1 MGRKDESEMG
11 KKGEAQT
18 NETQEDSP
26 MIKSLKEL
34 EDKYL
39 ELERECDAEV
49 HKIQVAFQARQKPLL
64 EDRAKRL
71 AVNEDNSGGVGTPA
85 LPGFWTQALKNHPAF
100 EDEIQEW
107 DEPVLAY
114 LKDITVEQLSADV
127 PYAKGFKVLFHFE
140 PNPYF
145 EPELLTKAYHLE
157 EVCPYRGED
166 KVKEIESTEILWKTG
181 KDVTVE
187 KIQKKVKGGGA
198 KKNKQKKEKEGP
210 RDSFFR
216 KFFRHLKCDDPLPED
231 LQQLVMQC
239 DDDDESDDEDMDLME
254 EFMEND
260 RDMADALMDQI
271 VPFAVRWYT
280 GEAAPEDDDDD
291 DEESEEEEDE
301 SSSEDEEPPVK
312 KGGKKK
318 AVKGKDSP
326 ATGPAAAPK
335 EECKQQ

>member
-1 MGRKDESEMG
+1 MGRKDEIEMG
-11 KKGEAQT
+11 KKGEAPT
-18 NETQEDSP
+18 NETPEDSP
-26 MIKSLKEL
+26 MIKTLKEL

-39 ELERECDAEV
+39 ELEREYEAEV
-49 HKIQVAFQARQKPLL
+49 HKIQVSFEARQKPFL

-71 AVNEDNSGGVGTPA
+71 AVKEDNSVDVGTPA

-107 DEPVLAY
+107 DEPVMAY
-114 LKDITVEQLSADV
+114 LKDVTVEQLSGEV
-127 PYAKGFKVLFHFE
+127 PYSKGYKVHFHFE
-140 PNPYF
+140 ANPYF
-145 EPELLTKAYHLE
+145 EPSLLTKEYHLE

-166 KVKEIESTEILWKTG
+166 KVKEIKSTEIQWKPG

-187 KIQKKVKGGGA
+187 KVQKKVKGGGA
-198 KKNKQKKEKEGP
+198 KKNKQKKEKEEA

-216 KFFRHLKCDDPLPED
+216 KFFRHLKCDDPLPDD
-231 LQQLVMQC
+231 LQQLVMQG
-239 DDDDESDDEDMDLME
+239 DDDDDSDDDDMDLME

-260 RDMADALMDQI
+260 RDLADALKDQI

-291 DEESEEEEDE
+291 DEESEEEDE
-301 SSSEDEEPPVK
+301 SSSEEEEPPVK

-318 AVKGKDSP
+318 PVKGKESP